1 MKPQHNRSGRSGQS
15 AENEVRITRRDLIK
29 GAVGL
34 GAMAALP
41 GCAHVGKDAAGATR
55 KSVSGKSDLVR
66 RENARPGT
74 RDWLLTNTR
83 IDPQTKY
90 RCPWIE
96 GYCSRTRVRAGE
108 PISFHVST
116 NPRSPFTLDIYRMG
130 YYGGAGGRHISRL
143 GPFKGGTPPDPPG
156 GVKRERDCP
165 WEPCA

>member
-1 MKPQHNRSGRSGQS
+1 MKPQHNRSSRSGQS

-96 GYCSRTRVRAGE
+96 GYCSRTSRRAGE
-108 PISFHVST
+108 EITVHVSA
-116 NPRSPFTLDIYRMG
+116 NPSSAFRLDIYRMG
-130 YYGGAGGRHISRL
+130 YYGGSGGRQLLGR
-143 GPFKGGTPPDPPG
+143 GPFQRAPHPDPPLG
-156 GVKRERDCP
+156 
-165 WEPCA
+165 